1 MNNVILTGR
10 LTRDPEMKTF
20 DDGTSLCS
28 FTLAVDKGKDA
39 TVFVACQ
46 SYDQKADLMGKT
58 LRKGSFINVQGRLDQ
73 RVFETQSG
81 EKKQV
86 TFVRVDTFD
95 YLEKKSTDA
104 ETSDKKTKE
113 DLEKQK
119 SFTADDVSAL
129 DLPDDD
135 LPF

>member
-1 MNNVILTGR
+1 MNSVILTGR

-20 DDGTSLCS
+20 EDGTSLCS

-39 TVFVACQ
+39 AVFVACQ

-58 LRKGSFINVQGRLDQ
+58 LRKGSFINVMGRLDQ

-95 YLEKKSTDA
+95 YLEKKV
-104 ETSDKKTKE
+104 EEQKTPKE
-113 DLEKQK
+113 QLESQK

>member
-20 DDGTSLCS
+20 EDGTSLCS
-28 FTLAVDKGKDA
+28 FTLAVDKGKDN
-39 TVFVACQ
+39 TLFVACQ
-46 SYDQKADLMGKT
+46 SYEQKAELMGKT
-58 LRKGSFINVQGRLDQ
+58 LRKGSPVAIQGRLDQ
-73 RVFETQSG
+73 RVFETQNG

-86 TFVRVDTFD
+86 TFVRVDAFE
-95 YLEKKSTDA
+95 YM
-104 ETSDKKTKE
+104 DKKPTE
-113 DLEKQK
+113 EKPREPASLTQ
-119 SFTADDVSAL
+119 DDVSKL